1 MVSTPR
7 RISIAL
13 LSIAVLG
20 PALISCATGIDEK
33 DARRESAGTEPPG
46 SADGSA
52 EAGSSLRLGLALFR
66 RGDMEGAEPHIVAA
80 LKESPRDPRII
91 ELLGAVYARSDR
103 FQQAET
109 RYREALAIAPD
120 SISARLGLADVLKGT
135 GRLEPAL
142 EEFEE
147 VQRRQPDN
155 AVAAAQTALL
165 LVRTGDAPAAET
177 AARRAVALAPG
188 DPEAH
193 YALGLALF
201 HQERLPS
208 AEASMRR
215 ALEVRPGHL
224 GALTQLTKIGTRLGN
239 DEMAREFREAHR
251 EALRQ
256 SQVEERVRGRRQ
268 AAVAAFNR
276 EEYTAALEELQ
287 AILLE
292 DPNDYQVHLF
302 LGSTY
307 LALGDNARARA
318 ALRRSLELEPRS
330 ERALLEL
337 GRLNAMENRLDEA
350 VRDLERSAAINPDF
364 PEPHYFLAGIYMA
377 RGDMERSRKEMEMF
391 ERLRSRA
398 GGLSME
404 LAPGAAEIFP

>member
-1 MVSTPR
+1 MGSKHR
-7 RISIAL
+7 RISVPL
-13 LSIAVLG
+13 VSIAVLG
-20 PALISCATGIDEK
+20 GVLIACATGIDEE
-33 DARRESAGTEPPG
+33 DARRQPAGTEPRG

-52 EAGSSLRLGLALFR
+52 ESGSSLRLGLALFR
-66 RGDMEGAEPHIVAA
+66 KGDLEGAEPHIAAA
-80 LKESPRDPRII
+80 LKRSPRDPRII
-91 ELLGAVYARSDR
+91 EILGAIYARSDR

-109 RYREALAIAPD
+109 SYREALAIAPD

-135 GRLEPAL
+135 GQLERAL

-147 VQRRQPDN
+147 VRRRQPDN
-155 AVAAAQTALL
+155 TVAAAQAALL
-165 LVRTGDAPAAET
+165 LVRTGDVPAGET
-177 AARRAVALAPG
+177 AARRAVVLAP
-188 DPEAH
+188 DDAEAH

-201 HQERLPS
+201 HQERLPA

-215 ALEVRPGHL
+215 ALEIQPGHL
-224 GALTQLTKIGTRLGN
+224 GALTQLIKIETRLGN
-239 DEMAREFREAHR
+239 DDMAHEFREAHQ

-256 SQVEERVRGRRQ
+256 RHVEERVRGRRQ

-276 EEYTAALEELQ
+276 EEYTVALEELQ

-292 DPNDYQVHLF
+292 DPKDYQVHLF

-318 ALRRSLELEPRS
+318 ALQRSLELEPRS
-330 ERALLEL
+330 ERGLLEL
-337 GRLNAMENRLDEA
+337 GRLNAMENRLDDA
-350 VRDLERSAAINPDF
+350 VRDLERAAAINPDF
-364 PEPHYFLAGIYMA
+364 PEPHYFLAGIHMA

-391 ERLRSRA
+391 ETLRSRA

-404 LAPGAAEIFP
+404 LAPGAAEILP